1 MTLWIGIHLPLLAL
15 ETLRPRWSEPCM
27 LAVLEHDQVLAMTP
41 AAAASGVRPGMR
53 RGGVLALA
61 PQALLCERDAARE
74 QGARD
79 DIALALLQYTSEVAH
94 AEEDSLLLDIS
105 ASLSAFGGR
114 LALCRRIRDSIQA
127 LGFTPQLSMAPTAQG
142 AWLLARHRRR
152 MQRRSLRLASL
163 QRRLDGLPFAILPA
177 ARPHQEWLAGIGCQT
192 LADLRKL
199 PRAGLQRRSDKHILD
214 TLDRAYGSA
223 PEIFEWVQPPQA
235 FSAWLELPDRIE
247 HAEAVLF
254 AARRLVLQMIGWL
267 VVQQLAVSRFLLSLE
282 HERGRQ
288 AIAPTP
294 LEIAL
299 GEPAWHEEHLLRL
312 LKERLGRLQLD
323 APVIALR
330 LQATQ
335 VAPMLPPTASLFPEP
350 GGTPGAY
357 ARLLELLSARLGS
370 ENVLQPAALAD
381 HRPEVANAWQAAGDG
396 LCRQTPGD
404 ALPRLQPQRPFW
416 LLQQPLALM
425 LRKHRPFYGSPLRLL
440 SGPERI
446 ECGWWDGPPT
456 VRDYFVAEG
465 EEAACYWIYRE
476 RDGDDIHWFLHGLFA

>member
-1 MTLWIGIHLPLLAL
+1 
-15 ETLRPRWSEPCM
+15 M
-27 LAVLEHDQVLAMTP
+27 LAVLEHDQVLSMT
-41 AAAASGVRPGMR
+41 ASAAASGVRPGMR

-61 PQALLCERDAARE
+61 PQALLCERDLARE

-79 DIALALLQYTSEVAH
+79 DIALTLLQYTPEVAH
-94 AEEDSLLLDIS
+94 AEEDSLLLDVS

-114 LALCRRIRDSIQA
+114 LALCRRIRESIQA
-127 LGFTPQLSMAPTAQG
+127 LGFTPHVSMAPTAQG
-142 AWLLARHRRR
+142 AWLLARGMSRDNSRHAPGLAR
-152 MQRRSLRLASL
+152 QRRSLRLASM
-163 QRRLDGLPFAILPA
+163 QRRLDALPFMILPA
-177 ARPHQEWLAGIGCQT
+177 ARPYQEWLAGIGCKT

-199 PRAGLQRRSDKHILD
+199 PRAGLQRRSDKHILES
-214 TLDRAYGSA
+214 LDRAYGTA
-223 PEIFEWVQPPQA
+223 PEMFEWVQAPQT

-254 AARRLVLQMIGWL
+254 AARRLILQMIGWL
-267 VVQQLAVSRFLLSLE
+267 VAQQLAVSRFMLSLE

-299 GEPAWHEEHLLRL
+299 AEPAWHEEHLLRL

-330 LQATQ
+330 LQASQ
-335 VAPMLPPTASLFPEP
+335 VAAMLPPTASLFPEP
-350 GGTPGAY
+350 GGAPGAY

-370 ENVLQPAALAD
+370 DNVLQPAAQAD
-381 HRPEVANAWQAAGDG
+381 HRPEIANAWQAAADSHGSDSG
-396 LCRQTPGD
+396 SKRRPPPEETLR
-404 ALPRLQPQRPFW
+404 RIQPQRPFW

-425 LRKHRPFYGSPLRLL
+425 LRQHRPFYGSPLRLL

-446 ECGWWDGPPT
+446 ECGWWDGPAA

-476 RDGDDIHWFLHGLFA
+476 RHDNDVQWFLHGLFA

>member
-1 MTLWIGIHLPLLAL
+1 
-15 ETLRPRWSEPCM
+15 M
-27 LAVLEHDQVLAMTP
+27 LAVLEHDQVLAMTS

-79 DIALALLQYTSEVAH
+79 DIALALLQYTPEVAH
-94 AEEDSLLLDIS
+94 AEENSLLLDIS

-152 MQRRSLRLASL
+152 MPRRSLRLASL

-199 PRAGLQRRSDKHILD
+199 PRAGLQRRSDRHILD
-214 TLDRAYGSA
+214 ALDRAYGSA

-267 VVQQLAVSRFLLSLE
+267 VAQQLAVSRFLLSLE

-288 AIAPTP
+288 AIDPTP

-370 ENVLQPAALAD
+370 ENVLRPAALAD
-381 HRPEVANAWQAAGDG
+381 HRPEIANAWQAAGDG
-396 LCRQTPGD
+396 QHRQTPGD

-476 RDGDDIHWFLHGLFA
+476 RDGDDIRWFLHGLFA

>member
-1 MTLWIGIHLPLLAL
+1 
-15 ETLRPRWSEPCM
+15 M
-27 LAVLEHDQVLAMTP
+27 LAVLEHDQVLTMT
-41 AAAASGVRPGMR
+41 ASAAASGIRPGMR

-61 PQALLCERDAARE
+61 PQASLCERDLARE

-79 DIALALLQYTSEVAH
+79 DIALTLLQYTPEVAH

-127 LGFTPQLSMAPTAQG
+127 LGFTPHISMAPTAQG

-152 MQRRSLRLASL
+152 MPRRSLRLASL

-177 ARPHQEWLAGIGCQT
+177 ARAHQEWLAGIGCQT

-267 VVQQLAVSRFLLSLE
+267 VAQQLAVSRFLLSLE

-404 ALPRLQPQRPFW
+404 ALPRLQPQRPVW
-416 LLQQPLALM
+416 LQQQPLALM

-476 RDGDDIHWFLHGLFA
+476 RDGDDIRWFLHGLFA

>member
-1 MTLWIGIHLPLLAL
+1 
-15 ETLRPRWSEPCM
+15 M

-79 DIALALLQYTSEVAH
+79 DIALALLQYTPEVAH

-127 LGFTPQLSMAPTAQG
+127 LGFTPHISMAPTAQG

-152 MQRRSLRLASL
+152 MPRRSLRLASL

-177 ARPHQEWLAGIGCQT
+177 ARAHQEWLAGIGCQT

-267 VVQQLAVSRFLLSLE
+267 VAQQLAVSRFLLSLE

-476 RDGDDIHWFLHGLFA
+476 RDGDDIRWFLHGLFA